1 MAAQRCR
8 SGVFLFSIL
17 FLFAASAIVQAEK
30 EMGVRYDSRSLIV
43 NGDRDLFFSGSIH
56 YPRAP
61 PEVKFDCFLL
71 FFFFFCFIEMM
82 GEKFCGI
89 FQMWLDLIK
98 KAKEGG
104 LNVIQTYIF
113 WNIHEPVEGQVIH

>member
-17 FLFAASAIVQAEK
+17 FLFAAFAIVQAEK
-30 EMGVRYDSRSLIV
+30 ELGVRYDSRSLIV

-61 PEVKFDCFLL
+61 PEVKIWLLSFILLLL
-71 FFFFFCFIEMM
+71 FHWDDGREI
-82 GEKFCGI
+82 
-89 FQMWLDLIK
+89 W
-98 KAKEGG
+98 
-104 LNVIQTYIF
+104 
-113 WNIHEPVEGQVIH
+113 WNISDVVRPH

>member
-1 MAAQRCR
+1 
-8 SGVFLFSIL
+8 
-17 FLFAASAIVQAEK
+17 
-30 EMGVRYDSRSLIV
+30 
-43 NGDRDLFFSGSIH
+43 
-56 YPRAP
+56 
-61 PEVKFDCFLL
+61 
-71 FFFFFCFIEMM
+71 MM
-82 GEKFCGI
+82 GEKFGGI